1 MTNKFLTGMLCCL
14 LCPIFAHAQLRP
26 LTYFSQ
32 WSNGANWSGFSA
44 NILIGDINGD
54 TVPDLVVSGN
64 ANYQLGYGEIAGGK
78 LRFSMQPIQLWRED
92 EYLILGQ
99 LVDFDGDGD
108 LDYHTGMHRL
118 PYQYAT
124 YIFENTGNALAE
136 TYYRPAAP
144 LPDSCQLFF
153 GHYDEDEI
161 LDVYFFK
168 NQKFRLLKGS
178 NGTVLDIPFAN
189 SNVFK
194 TLDMNGDGRMDFLK
208 QNTVSPALGS
218 FSHEL
223 FLNRGDFTFD
233 VFETAGLVYDDAH
246 GDFDND
252 GVPDLLD
259 DLGGGLKYRIKSNLK
274 SQNEPVITDVVL
286 SNTTAISPNVL
297 VLDLNGDGFDDFI
310 VTTRDSAYFC
320 KNLHNLT
327 FQQYVIPRGVES
339 TLFRQHPDL
348 PHGMAMGVTYEG
360 APIRLLFAF
369 SENAGFSMEKDF
381 DACTPFVLPRPTYG
395 YPMATLDT
403 DHDGAPELGIAFD
416 GNVALAEWQAGQ
428 MAEYSALQ
436 AFETRDIETI
446 AAADWDSDG
455 HPDLLVSLTNGTG
468 IHVARSLPDSTFSAP
483 VFIATGQMLEGFDFD
498 KNGYADLLLKRG
510 NKIIL
515 LFNQGN
521 SSFSEQEML
530 DFPATAVAMID
541 PDNDG
546 FPDLAL
552 SKGNLSNGETFI
564 FKNDGQ
570 NQFTQTQGPIA
581 GILAKN
587 KYLAQPYIFTL
598 LGDPQTPAQD
608 YRLELSRIAPSGTT
622 REVLADEVFVDTL
635 VNFREA
641 WLLPYDNDS
650 IPDMLFNFGAGS
662 KAVLTNLAGNAQIL
676 SFPDS
681 QIRAIEDLAGD
692 GFPEVVWRIGPQIFV
707 ENIAP
712 PMVSDVS
719 APTTAVADFQVFPNP
734 VSGRESVRVIPGAAF
749 SGQLNIS
756 VLSLDGR
763 VLHTVWGS
771 AGNDSVL
778 NLAGVPGASCIVRV
792 SDGQHTVL
800 RVVVKL

>member
-1 MTNKFLTGMLCCL
+1 MTNKFLLGMLCCL
-14 LCPIFAHAQLRP
+14 LCQTYAHAQLRP

-32 WSNGANWSGFSA
+32 WSNGASWSGFSA

-54 TVPDLVVSGN
+54 AVPDLIVSGN
-64 ANYQLGYGEIAGGK
+64 ANYQLGYGEMTDGQ

-124 YIFENTGNALAE
+124 YIFENTGNSLAE

-144 LPDSCQLFF
+144 LPDSCLLFF
-153 GHYDEDEI
+153 GQYDEDEI
-161 LDVYFFK
+161 LDVYFIK
-168 NQKFRLLKGS
+168 NQKYQLLKG
-178 NGTVLDIPFAN
+178 NTGAVLDIPFAN

-194 TLDMNGDGRMDFLK
+194 TLDMNGDGRLDFLK
-208 QNTVSPALGS
+208 RNTVSPVLGT

-233 VFETAGLVYDDAH
+233 VFETAGLVNDDVH

-252 GVPDLLD
+252 GVLDLLD

-274 SQNEPVITDVVL
+274 SQNNPVVTDVVL
-286 SNTTAISPNVL
+286 SNTSAVSPNIF
-297 VLDLNGDGFDDFI
+297 VLDLNADGFDDFI
-310 VTTRDSAYFC
+310 VTTRDSTYFC

-348 PHGMAMGVTYEG
+348 PHGMVLGVTYEG

-369 SENAGFSMEKDF
+369 SENAGFSMQKDF
-381 DACTPFVLPRPTYG
+381 DACTPFVLPRPTNNYST
-395 YPMATLDT
+395 ATLDK
-403 DHDGAPELGIAFD
+403 DRDGAPGLGIAFD
-416 GNVALAEWQAGQ
+416 GNVAMAEWEAGGV
-428 MAEYSALQ
+428 AEYSALQ
-436 AFETRDIETI
+436 AFETRDIESI
-446 AAADWDSDG
+446 AAADWDADG
-455 HPDLLVSLTNGTG
+455 HSDLLVSLTNGTG
-468 IHVARSLPDSTFSAP
+468 IHVALNLPDSTFSAP

-515 LFNQGN
+515 LFNQSNG
-521 SSFSEQEML
+521 SFSEQEIL

-546 FPDLAL
+546 FPDLAM

-581 GILAKN
+581 GVLAKN
-587 KYLAQPYIFTL
+587 KYLAQPYIFTIHSN
-598 LGDPQTPAQD
+598 PQTPAQD
-608 YRLELSRIAPSGTT
+608 YHAELSRIDPSGTM
-622 REVLADEVFVDTL
+622 REVLVDEVFVDTL

-662 KAVLTNLAGNAQIL
+662 KAVLTNLTGNAKML

-692 GFPEVVWRIGPQIFV
+692 GFPEVLWRIGPQIFI
-707 ENIAP
+707 ENIVP
-712 PMVSDVS
+712 PMVSGVQ
-719 APTTAVADFQVFPNP
+719 APTTPVADFQVFPNP
-734 VSGRESVRVIPGAAF
+734 VSGREAVRVIPGAAF
-749 SGQLNIS
+749 SGQLNIA

-763 VLHTVWGS
+763 VLHTVLGS

-778 NLAGVPGASCIVRV
+778 NLAGVPGASCMVRV
-792 SDGQHTVL
+792 SDGQRSVV